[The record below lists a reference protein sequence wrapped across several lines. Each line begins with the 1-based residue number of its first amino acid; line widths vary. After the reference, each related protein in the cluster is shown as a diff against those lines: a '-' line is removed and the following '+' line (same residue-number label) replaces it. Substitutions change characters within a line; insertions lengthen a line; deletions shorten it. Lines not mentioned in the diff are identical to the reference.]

1 MARQDR
7 SRWYSTFYWRIG
19 ISFAAFVVVMLLAQ
33 SLMFSYVMSRAD
45 RRFSPGG
52 ANVLA
57 PVISTDVGAAL
68 GRDQTINVSDYLR
81 RAYAAERSVFVDM
94 KDGGVKSNSSEA
106 LSEGIRRQA
115 QAVLLGTAPD
125 PTGAGFDGP
134 VVSAPIHVAGE
145 LMAMVVLPPPQRPL
159 GLFGGAEQLLSLPG
173 TVLLLVLT
181 VLATVVIFGPARR
194 RLHTLEDAA
203 ARFGAGEEHVRAPE
217 GGRDEIARVACAFN
231 RMADELTARTEA
243 LHAGD
248 RQRRQMADISH
259 ELRTPLTA
267 LRGYLETLH
276 MPEVAL
282 DEATRQLYLETAR
295 HETNRL
301 ERIVMDLL
309 VYRDVS
315 RSAGG

>member
-1 MARQDR
+1 
-7 SRWYSTFYWRIG
+7 
-19 ISFAAFVVVMLLAQ
+19 MLLAQ

-134 VVSAPIHVAGE
+134 VRSAPIHVAGE